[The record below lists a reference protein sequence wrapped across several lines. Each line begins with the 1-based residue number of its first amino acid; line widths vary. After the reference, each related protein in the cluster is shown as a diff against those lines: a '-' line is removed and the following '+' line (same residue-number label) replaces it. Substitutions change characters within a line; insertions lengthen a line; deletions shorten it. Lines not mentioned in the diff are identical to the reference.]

1 MPEQQLEGGVL
12 RIELVEG
19 RVGKVTVEG
28 ATRSADYVRGRA
40 QLEPGTV
47 VDVPDLSGRMAAQN
61 RIGEV
66 HIRIALQPGTD
77 FGQNDITLS
86 VTEPK
91 EDILDVFLDNFGSPT
106 TGRFQRGLLFQ
117 HYGLLGIDDRLKL
130 YGVHAEGNLSGNAS
144 YTFAVTP
151 TGGRVGFSYSASKIE
166 IVDGAFKGLDVTGG
180 SRSAGINFIQPVYSD
195 GTWLAMLNLG
205 GTLSHSTTKQS
216 GIAFTDNRTLK
227 PLIGATFNYYGQDFS
242 ASFAPSYPYGRTDIK
257 VTEALDEAEF
267 FNGTASFSAV
277 LPEDFALQGF
287 GAWQVSSKPLVTGD
301 QLFQIGGATTVR
313 GYGNSVGGGS
323 GYYANLELHKSFN
336 GDFGM
341 VDVFTFVDNGAV

>member
-61 RIGEV
+61 RISEV

-144 YTFAVTP
+144 YTF
-151 TGGRVGFSYSASKIE
+151 G
-166 IVDGAFKGLDVTGG
+166 FKGLDVTGG

-277 LPEDFALQGF
+277 LPQDFALQGF

-336 GDFGM
+336 GDFGV